1 MAQSNL
7 KKINILLADDHHLV
21 RDGIKSLLLK
31 YNEFNV
37 VGEGGNGM
45 ETLQILK
52 NVAEPVDLVLAD
64 INMPE
69 MNGLELCKQ
78 INDLYPQTKVIILSM
93 LDHEKYVSQALQAG
107 AKGYLLKSVNEE
119 ELTFSIKQV
128 MYNSFYVCAELA
140 YKLLTK
146 SLMGVRIAN
155 PQNQQ
160 VKIDFST
167 REIEILE
174 LIADGYTNL
183 EIADKLFTS
192 KRTVEGH
199 RLQMISKTG
208 VRNTAA
214 LIKYCLI
221 NGVLKTHLSD

>member
-1 MAQSNL
+1 MTQNNL

-31 YNEFNV
+31 YSDFNV
-37 VGEGGNGM
+37 VGESGNGV
-45 ETLQILK
+45 EAIKILK
-52 NVAEPVDLVLAD
+52 NTEETVDLLLVD

-69 MNGLELCKQ
+69 MNGLELCEH
-78 INDLYPQTKVIILSM
+78 INEFYPKTKVIMLSM

-119 ELTFSIKQV
+119 ELIFSIKHV

-140 YKLLTK
+140 YKLLSK
-146 SLMGVRIAN
+146 SLMGLRIGDSK
-155 PQNQQ
+155 NQQ
-160 VKIDFST
+160 VKVDFSS

-183 EIADKLFTS
+183 EIAEKLFTS

-214 LIKYCLI
+214 LVKYCLI
-221 NGVLKTHLSD
+221 HGILKSN

>member
-1 MAQSNL
+1 MVQNNL

-31 YNEFNV
+31 YNDFNV
-37 VGEGGNGM
+37 VGEGGNGV
-45 ETLQILK
+45 EALQILK
-52 NVAEPVDLVLAD
+52 NVEEPIDLVLAD

-78 INDLYPQTKVIILSM
+78 INDLYPQTKVMMLSM

-119 ELTFSIKQV
+119 ELIFSIKQV

-146 SLMGVRIAN
+146 SLMGVRISSSKD
-155 PQNQQ
+155 QQ

-183 EIADKLFTS
+183 EIAEKLFTS

-221 NGVLKTHLSD
+221 HGVLKSHLSD

>member
-1 MAQSNL
+1 MAQDNL

-31 YNEFNV
+31 YSDFNV
-37 VGEGGNGM
+37 VGEGANGI
-45 ETLQILK
+45 ETLKIMK
-52 NVAEPVDLVLAD
+52 HAEEPIDLVLAD

-69 MNGLELCKQ
+69 MNGLDLCKEVNQ
-78 INDLYPQTKVIILSM
+78 LYPKTKVIMLSM
-93 LDHEKYVSQALQAG
+93 LDHEKYVSQALQVG

-119 ELTFSIKQV
+119 ELIFSIKQV
-128 MYNSFYVCAELA
+128 MHNSFYVCTELA
-140 YKLLTK
+140 YQLLSR
-146 SLMGVRIAN
+146 SLMGVRVSGK
-155 PQNQQ
+155 QNRQ
-160 VKIDFST
+160 VKVDFSS

-214 LIKYCLI
+214 LVKYCLV
-221 NGVLKTHLSD
+221 NGILKDS

>member
-1 MAQSNL
+1 MAQNN

-21 RDGIKSLLLK
+21 RDGIKSLLQK

-37 VGEGGNGM
+37 VGEGADGM
-45 ETLQILK
+45 AIIQIL
-52 NVAEPVDLVLAD
+52 ATTEIQIDLILAD
-64 INMPE
+64 INMPN
-69 MNGLELCKQ
+69 MSGLELSEKIAVQ
-78 INDLYPQTKVIILSM
+78 YPAAKVLMLSM

-119 ELTFSIKQV
+119 ELIFAIKQV
-128 MYNSFYVCAELA
+128 MSNSFYVCSELTHQ
-140 YKLLTK
+140 LLSKSLFRTSSTK
-146 SLMGVRIAN
+146 SKSNNGLKV
-155 PQNQQ
+155 
-160 VKIDFST
+160 DFTS

-174 LIADGYTNL
+174 LIAEGYTNL

-199 RLQMISKTG
+199 RLQMIAKTG

-214 LIKYCLI
+214 LVKFCITK
-221 NGVLKTHLSD
+221 GVLNYV